1 MLISVATVRILVINE
16 ASGRTN
22 TDRGCE
28 GRTAEE
34 GEYLLGDKYSTCM
47 LNVDYVLRECLSL
60 CQVILLICT

>member
-16 ASGRTN
+16 AMGRTN

-28 GRTAEE
+28 GRRAEE

-47 LNVDYVLRECLSL
+47 LNVDYALTMSRDITNMQLHDKH
-60 CQVILLICT
+60 

>member
-1 MLISVATVRILVINE
+1 MKPWAEQIQIGDVRVGGIC
-16 ASGRTN
+16 A
-22 TDRGCE
+22 
-28 GRTAEE
+28 AEE

>member
-16 ASGRTN
+16 ARGRTN

-28 GRTAEE
+28 GRRAEE

-47 LNVDYVLRECLSL
+47 LNVDYALRECLSL
-60 CQVILLICT
+60 CQVI